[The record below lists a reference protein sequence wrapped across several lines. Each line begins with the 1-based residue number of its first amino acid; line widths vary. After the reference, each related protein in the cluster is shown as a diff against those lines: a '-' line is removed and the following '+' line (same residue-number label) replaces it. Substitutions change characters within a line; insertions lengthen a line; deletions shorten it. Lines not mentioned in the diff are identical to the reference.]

1 VIDAT
6 TKEIV
11 ASMPFG
17 DYPTEIATSPD
28 GNKVYVIN
36 SGSNTI
42 SVIDTAINN
51 VTGNVS
57 VGDGPSDIAV
67 SPDGTNIY
75 VTNWRSNN
83 VSVINAATNNVT
95 TTIPVGLT
103 PFGVAI
109 TPDGKK
115 VYVANSAIYS
125 SGYEDNVSVIDTVTN
140 KVTATVNTRKY
151 TMNCPTG
158 VVIGPSVRDGNESS
172 KSNSIPGFGLFG
184 SLVCLHA
191 GQRLR
196 KK

>member
-1 VIDAT
+1 
-6 TKEIV
+6 
-11 ASMPFG
+11 M
-17 DYPTEIATSPD
+17 
-28 GNKVYVIN
+28 
-36 SGSNTI
+36 
-42 SVIDTAINN
+42 
-51 VTGNVS
+51 S

-67 SPDGTNIY
+67 SPDGTNVY

-83 VSVINAATNNVT
+83 VSVINAATNTVT
-95 TTIPVGLT
+95 ATIPVGLT

-115 VYVANSAIYS
+115 AYVANSAIYS
-125 SGYEDNVSVIDTVTN
+125 SDYEDNNVSVIDTVTN

-151 TMNCPTG
+151 TMNCPTE
-158 VVIGPSVRDGNESS
+158 VVIGPSVRDGNELS

-184 SLVCLHA
+184 GLVCLYA